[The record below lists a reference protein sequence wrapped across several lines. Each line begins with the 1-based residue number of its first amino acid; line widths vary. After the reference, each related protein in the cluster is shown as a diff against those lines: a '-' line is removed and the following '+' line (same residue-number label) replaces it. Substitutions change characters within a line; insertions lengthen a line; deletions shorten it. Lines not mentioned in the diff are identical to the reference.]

1 MYKEII
7 DEFVSI
13 NFNFLLECAKNIV
26 KSKKTDGNDLV
37 AELVLYLYDH
47 PQKIEPYLDIDML
60 LPFSISWMNL
70 QSKWKTTNF
79 NRKYQINI
87 EYDELV
93 LENIADDNI
102 PIPEDPYI
110 QDLRKVYTDEQ
121 IKKILKVYD
130 IYPSLSKTSQIIF
143 KAYFEEGLSY
153 DKIKDK
159 YKFFKKVG
167 NKIVY
172 YKSKATIFT
181 LMTNLKN
188 EINNKL

>member
-7 DEFVSI
+7 DEFI
-13 NFNFLLECAKNIV
+13 TIHFNFLLECSKNIV
-26 KSKKTDGNDLV
+26 KNKKTDGNDLLG
-37 AELVLYLYDH
+37 ELVIFLYDN
-47 PQKIEPYLDIDML
+47 PKKIEPYLDIDML

-87 EYDELV
+87 EYDESALN
-93 LENIADDNI
+93 NIEDTTDI
-102 PIPEDPYI
+102 MPEDPYVK
-110 QDLRKVYTDEQ
+110 DLRNVYTEEQIRKITKVYE
-121 IKKILKVYD
+121 
-130 IYPSLSKTSQIIF
+130 IYPSLTKTSQVIF

-159 YKFFKKVG
+159 YKFFKRVG

-172 YKSKATIFT
+172 YKSKGTIFT
-181 LMTNLKN
+181 LMNNLKK
-188 EINNKL
+188 EINDKL